1 VSRLIDI
8 SMPVSSGTPAWPGSP
23 GARTNQLKSLA
34 AGDEANAT
42 LLEMDVHTGT
52 HLDAPSHMLREGAT
66 IDEHSLDT
74 GVGVA
79 TVADTGSARAID
91 AEVLANLGLPDDCRR
106 LLLRTQ
112 NSRRPE
118 LQQQFSP
125 DYAALTLSGA
135 EWVVER
141 GIALVGIDYLSIQ
154 LFDDPTETHHVLFRA
169 GVTIL
174 EGLRLEAVEP
184 GDYGLACLPL
194 RVSGVEA
201 SPARAVLQPANE

>member
-8 SMPVSSGTPAWPGSP
+8 SMPLSAATPSWPGSP
-23 GARTNQLKSLA
+23 GARTKQFKSLA
-34 AGDEANAT
+34 AGDQANAS
-42 LLEMDVHTGT
+42 LLEMDIHTGT
-52 HLDAPSHMLREGAT
+52 HLDAPSHMLADGAT
-66 IDEHSLDT
+66 IDQHKLEA
-74 GVGVA
+74 GVGAA

-91 AEVLANLGLPDDCRR
+91 AQVLANLGRPDDCRR

-118 LQQQFSP
+118 LRHRFSP

-141 GIALVGIDYLSIQ
+141 GITLVGVDYLSIQ

-169 GVTIL
+169 GITIL
-174 EGLRLEAVEP
+174 EGLRLETVQP
-184 GDYGLACLPL
+184 GAYELLCLPL
-194 RVSGVEA
+194 LLSEA
-201 SPARAVLQPANE
+201 EAAPTRAVLKCAT

>member
-23 GARTNQLKSLA
+23 GARTRQLKSLA
-34 AGDEANAT
+34 EGDEANAS
-42 LLEMDVHTGT
+42 LVEMDVHTGT
-52 HLDAPSHMLREGAT
+52 HLDAPSHMLRDGQTIEQYDLEVGMGA
-66 IDEHSLDT
+66 
-74 GVGVA
+74 A
-79 TVADTGSARAID
+79 TVADTGAADAID
-91 AEVLANLGLPDDCRR
+91 AEALASLGLPDDCRR

-118 LQQQFSP
+118 LRHRFSP

-141 GIALVGIDYLSIQ
+141 GLALVGIDYLSIQ

-169 GVTIL
+169 GITIL
-174 EGLRLEAVEP
+174 EGLRLETVQP
-184 GDYGLACLPL
+184 GAYELLCLPL
-194 RVSGVEA
+194 LLSEA
-201 SPARAVLQPANE
+201 EAAPTRAVLKCAT